1 VLWSLEPLLW
11 VRQWVGPS
19 LQLKELKSP
28 LVQQLLAA
36 LMPAWF
42 RPSILALPLR
52 KIRKRTTRLRIT
64 ELLPLVGA

>member
-1 VLWSLEPLLW
+1 
-11 VRQWVGPS
+11 
-19 LQLKELKSP
+19 LKELKSP

>member
-1 VLWSLEPLLW
+1 VE
-11 VRQWVGPS
+11 PS

-36 LMPAWF
+36 LISEWF
-42 RPSILALPLR
+42 RHSILALPLR

-64 ELLPLVGA
+64 ELLPLVDA